1 MSPEVSV
8 IVLAY
13 NQEATIARALE
24 SILSQKCE
32 FAYEV
37 IIGEDAS
44 TDGTRSICQQYVDR
58 YEGLIKLMPR
68 TRNKGIVKNYFDCFA
83 VAQGRYIADCTGGDY
98 WTSEYKLA
106 RQYEELER
114 SKNVAIVHSGWN
126 GHIEKLEHIVPG
138 REMLEMVLGHNRG
151 ATIHLSTALYRA
163 DILRESMAID
173 EDVVC
178 NESFGCEDLPILSSL
193 LSRGDAVYIAES
205 VLAYD
210 DVGEGVSH
218 SSDLKR
224 SAEFACKTAYATY
237 QLALY
242 YKVDVPEIRQYL
254 KRRISY
260 AMSLA
265 FQLKDESLAS
275 EVERL
280 RMSIGVPYTI
290 KARIYRAS
298 MNIDVVWHM
307 AKAMRVVKQS
317 LSEVFRNF
325 R

>member
-1 MSPEVSV
+1 MPPEVSV
-8 IVLAY
+8 IVLTY
-13 NQEATIARALE
+13 NQESTIARALE

-44 TDGTRSICQQYVDR
+44 TDGTRSICQQYADR

-83 VAQGRYIADCTGGDY
+83 VARGRYIADCTGGDY

-106 RQYEELER
+106 RQYEELEL
-114 SKNVAIVHSGWN
+114 SDNVAIVHSGWN
-126 GHIEKLEHIVPG
+126 GHIEKLDHIVPG
-138 REMLEMVLGHNRG
+138 RKMLEMVLGHSRG
-151 ATIHLSTALYRA
+151 ATLHLSTALYRA
-163 DILRESMAID
+163 DMLREAMAID

-178 NESFGCEDLPILSSL
+178 NEAFGCEDLPILSSL
-193 LSRGDAVYIAES
+193 LSRGDAAYIAES

-237 QLALY
+237 QLACY

-254 KRRISY
+254 KHRISY
-260 AMSLA
+260 AMSHA
-265 FQLKDESLAS
+265 FQLKDESLVL

-280 RMSIGVPYTI
+280 RHFIGVPYTI

-298 MNIDVVWHM
+298 MSIYVVWRM
-307 AKAMRVVKQS
+307 AKAIGFVRES
-317 LSEVFRNF
+317 LLKMFRDF